1 LKLADFARHIEDVN
15 IDFKESIMK
24 NMDVIKLK
32 DMADLQQRVDEVK
45 HEEQL
50 ACEKLHKEYMKR
62 EQLEQET
69 LDKAADKKHLLNRF
83 VAQWQTNKS
92 KRALFNAWKNRIIT
106 KKKDAEEAEY
116 FYHF

>member
-1 LKLADFARHIEDVN
+1 
-15 IDFKESIMK
+15 MK

-50 ACEKLHKEYMKR
+50 ACEKLHKEYVKR

-69 LDKAADKKHLLNRF
+69 LDKAADKKQLLNRF

-92 KRALFNAWKNRIIT
+92 KRALFNAWKNRIVT